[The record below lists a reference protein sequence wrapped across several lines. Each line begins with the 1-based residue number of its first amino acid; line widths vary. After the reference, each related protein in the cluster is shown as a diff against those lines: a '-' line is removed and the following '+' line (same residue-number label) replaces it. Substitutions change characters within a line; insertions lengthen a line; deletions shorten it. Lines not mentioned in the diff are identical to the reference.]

1 MPAKPIERTTFEIFK
16 FFSQPGERFL
26 KRFLKSEG
34 KVPYINYMTVYMKEV
49 VLMKVMEKV
58 VVELLRFH

>member
-1 MPAKPIERTTFEIFK
+1 MPAEPIERTTFEIFK
-16 FFSQPGERFL
+16 FFSQPGV
-26 KRFLKSEG
+26 RFLKSEG